1 MDMQTA
7 GITAIIGSINL
18 LVYRFLT
25 KTLFIIFKKNT
36 IYYFNF
42 FQKLATKLF
51 VNSFRFVKFIFEFRK
66 KLKIKFFRNE

>member
-1 MDMQTA
+1 VDMQTA